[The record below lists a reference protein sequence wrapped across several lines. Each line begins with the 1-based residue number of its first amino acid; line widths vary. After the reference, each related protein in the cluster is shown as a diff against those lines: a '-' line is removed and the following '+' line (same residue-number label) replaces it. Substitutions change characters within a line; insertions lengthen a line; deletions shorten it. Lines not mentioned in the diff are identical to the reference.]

1 MKMTEAD
8 PRNAASVFEQRQATE
23 PEVNTGTGRHPL
35 TPGPTRDPT
44 HPGSRA
50 CRFVPDLP
58 FVHLAPR
65 QVER

>member
-1 MKMTEAD
+1 MTEAD

-35 TPGPTRDPT
+35 TPGPTRD
-44 HPGSRA
+44 
-50 CRFVPDLP
+50 
-58 FVHLAPR
+58 HLAPR